1 MFTES
6 FLETVAAIATIA
18 VGGFSFATFV
28 RQLPQ
33 HRTRAFSLLGVAIA
47 AFIGTAMIV
56 LTDWGSPTA
65 GAASKNEELTSD
77 AWNAFNAKD
86 YKRAIEIADEVLGN
100 FTLQAERDQRE
111 LETSGAPNPSTGK
124 PRSGEEKQRTLE
136 RGLLND
142 VATCYFI
149 KGQANDK
156 LKKIDEAKKAYTSA
170 AALTYARTWDPAG
183 WFWSPSQAAKDRLTL
198 LGRE

>member
-6 FLETVAAIATIA
+6 LFETAAAIATIA
-18 VGGFSFATFV
+18 VGGLAFATFV
-28 RQLPQ
+28 RQLSQ

-56 LTDWGSPTA
+56 LTDWGSPVA
-65 GAASKNEELTSD
+65 GAASRNEELTSS
-77 AWNAFNAKD
+77 AWHAFNAKD
-86 YKRAIEIADEVLGN
+86 YKRAIEIADEVLDD
-100 FTLQAERDQRE
+100 FLLQAERDQRE
-111 LETSGAPNPSTGK
+111 LETSSAPSPPTGK
-124 PRSGEEKQRTLE
+124 PSSGEEKQRTLE
-136 RGLLND
+136 RGVLND

-149 KGQANDK
+149 KGKASEK
-156 LKKIDEAKKAYTSA
+156 LKKIDEAKKAYTGA
-170 AALTYARTWDPAG
+170 KALTYARTWDPAG